1 VKSWI
6 RDWITKHRI
15 AQEAEKTT
23 GSGDQG
29 GAAATREEIA
39 LADEMNNL
47 VAEIDRI
54 DKARR
59 TSDKEA
65 SEKEKLGEDIRNE
78 SLRGLQRRKGSKRKT
93 NNDDAGDDDEAD
105 EASSRLGKVP
115 HVTPD
120 KGTRLTRCGGTPE
133 SSGGSDDGRSLESLM
148 ADFASAKQAGVKGKE
163 TTADAELLKAKAALL
178 DAQTRAD
185 EAKSR
190 AEMQVKEIES
200 RAKSEEATRTMMI
213 QMANV
218 LGKIAEK
225 L

>member
-1 VKSWI
+1 MRSWI

-29 GAAATREEIA
+29 GAAATREETAI
-39 LADEMNNL
+39 ADEMNNL

-65 SEKEKLGEDIRNE
+65 SDKEKLGEDIRNE
-78 SLRGLQRRKGSKRKT
+78 SLRGLQVHLRKSRKRKKT
-93 NNDDAGDDDEAD
+93 NDDAGDDDEAD

-120 KGTRLTRCGGTPE
+120 KGTRLTRCGGTPD

-178 DAQTRAD
+178 DGLLSGR
-185 EAKSR
+185 R
-190 AEMQVKEIES
+190 FL
-200 RAKSEEATRTMMI
+200 
-213 QMANV
+213 NV
-218 LGKIAEK
+218 LVTTTSKPRG
-225 L
+225 LRS